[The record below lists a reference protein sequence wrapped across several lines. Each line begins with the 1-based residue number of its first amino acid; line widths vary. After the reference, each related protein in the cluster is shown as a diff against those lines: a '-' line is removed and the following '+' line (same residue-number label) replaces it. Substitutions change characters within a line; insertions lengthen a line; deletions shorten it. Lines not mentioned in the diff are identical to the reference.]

1 MSTAADVLSSFV
13 CRQRTGCRLRNV
25 TSNSVR
31 VYCWCPV
38 GTTIGMVDQMEAG
51 NRTFSN
57 LFVQRFT
64 AVQRKAK
71 STTLWYTIVFLTIP
85 PGSQRHFEMGTLLLK
100 RFEDETLRSVICLL
114 MVVTFQVAIA
124 ALLLLMLLRILLSVA

>member
-1 MSTAADVLSSFV
+1 MSTAADVLSSCV
-13 CRQRTGCRLRNV
+13 CRQRTGFRLRNA
-25 TSNSVR
+25 TLSSGR
-31 VYCWCPV
+31 VYCWCQV
-38 GTTIGMVDQMEAG
+38 GTMIGMEGRMEVG
-51 NRTFSN
+51 NQISCN
-57 LFVQRFT
+57 SFVQRCM
-64 AVQRKAK
+64 AVQQRARN
-71 STTLWYTIVFLTIP
+71 TTLWYTIVFLTIP